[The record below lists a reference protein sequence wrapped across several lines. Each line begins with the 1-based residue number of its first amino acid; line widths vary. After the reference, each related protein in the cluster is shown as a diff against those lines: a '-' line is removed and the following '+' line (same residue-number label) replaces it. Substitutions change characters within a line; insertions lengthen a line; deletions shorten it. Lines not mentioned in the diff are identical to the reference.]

1 MLRLRSSRPAAGLPG
16 RRASGPEAVRPGI
29 LRRLLPG
36 SRRKLVRR
44 QPKVW
49 TAAAAV
55 ALVLAVALAAGA
67 LPAAGAAQAAPA
79 AAKEDSQQRKLREM
93 CDRVGVMTGLPW
105 HSVAALERYE
115 RTLSRAHP
123 KSRPLPPNALVGVFV
138 GPERWSGPLNPDPED
153 KSPVSIRAFGGIG
166 RDGSGD
172 GVADRNDDLDRLY
185 SVAHQVRRKGTSPDD
200 FAIGLWE
207 YYQNTRAVQRVLQF
221 AKIYRTFGKLDLSRH
236 VFPLPVGTV
245 YSYRSTWGNSRDWGG
260 TRIHEGTDIFANYG
274 VPVRSTSYGI
284 VEVKGWNPYGGWRIG
299 IRDLDNL
306 YHYYA
311 HLSGYEKSLKP
322 SDVVRPGQIIG
333 WVGSSGYGR
342 PGTQGKFP
350 PHLHYGVYRDR
361 GLVEWA
367 FDPYPMLRKWEKAE
381 LKALRVHKE

>member
-1 MLRLRSSRPAAGLPG
+1 MQSQRCKPSIRRRLRLWTAVLLSAQLAVSGGTASAEPAASDPG
-16 RRASGPEAVRPGI
+16 
-29 LRRLLPG
+29 
-36 SRRKLVRR
+36 KD
-44 QPKVW
+44 
-49 TAAAAV
+49 AAAR
-55 ALVLAVALAAGA
+55 
-67 LPAAGAAQAAPA
+67 
-79 AAKEDSQQRKLREM
+79 KELRQM
-93 CDRVGVMTGLPW
+93 YNRIAVMTGLPW
-105 HSVAALERYE
+105 ENVAALDRYE

-123 KSRPLPPNALVGVFV
+123 KTRPLRPNALVGVYV
-138 GPERWSGPLNPDPED
+138 PPERWSGYLNPDPED
-153 KSPVSIRAFGGIG
+153 TNPVSIRVFHGVG

-172 GVADRNDDLDRLY
+172 GIADRNNDLDLLY
-185 SVAHQVRRKGTSPDD
+185 SVARQVRQQGPTSDD

-207 YYQNTRAVQRVLQF
+207 YYQNTRAVQRILQF
-221 AKIYRTFGKLDLSRH
+221 SKIYETFGKLDLNKH
-236 VFPLPVGTV
+236 VFPLPVGTD
-245 YSYRSTWGNSRDWGG
+245 YSYRSTWGNSRGWGG
-260 TRIHEGTDIFANYG
+260 TRIHEGTDIFADYG

-311 HLSGYEKSLKP
+311 HLSGFDKSLKP
-322 SDVVRPGQIIG
+322 NDVVRPGQIIG

-367 FDPYPMLRKWEKAE
+367 FDPYPLLRKWERNE
-381 LKALRVHKE
+381 LKALKVHK